1 MSYLRSQLPHNPDFP
16 TVAEELRKLIKRTD
30 EIERESRIAQQKIT
44 QYEKDITKLNGRCDA
59 YARRIEELEG
69 RNLQLENRCKAVYV
83 HSFLFFVPL
92 CARLGGQLSQR
103 MHLTSLLNERWN
115 FCDGKCN

>member
-30 EIERESRIAQQKIT
+30 EIERESRIAQQKIS
-44 QYEKDITKLNGRCDA
+44 QYEKDIVKLNGRCDA
-59 YARRIEELEG
+59 YGRRIEELEG

-83 HSFLFFVPL
+83 YPFTSFYHSTHGWAVNWISA
-92 CARLGGQLSQR
+92 C
-103 MHLTSLLNERWN
+103 T
-115 FCDGKCN
+115 